1 MSKNKIVFVKNTT
14 EFVYEL
20 LKRGEVLTTK
30 KALAEYDIGRLA
42 NHIDELRKRGVSI
55 NRTRVNHHNGKG
67 KHHYEFT
74 LAKEQEQ

>member
-1 MSKNKIVFVKNTT
+1 MPTGQTPKEIPKFT
-14 EFVYEL
+14 
-20 LKRGEVLTTK
+20 LTTK

-74 LAKEQEQ
+74 LAKEQE

>member
-30 KALAEYDIGRLA
+30 KAL
-42 NHIDELRKRGVSI
+42 RGYIS
-55 NRTRVNHHNGKG
+55 R
-67 KHHYEFT
+67 
-74 LAKEQEQ
+74 